1 MLYLLSILFC
11 VIIIALLNILFL
23 PQTLGFAFWQIIIW
37 SAVATISVIVI
48 DGLMATL
55 IRWICPQKWF
65 VFGKKIFVAK
75 KKECFFYEKL
85 GIKKW
90 KDKVLELGQFTSFRK
105 NKISDPTNNEYIE
118 RYILEANYGVGCHWA
133 GIIFGFL
140 AIFACPSQLYLTIGL
155 PVCLVNVFYNYLS
168 IAILRYNLP
177 KLYVLHKFNAKRICK
192 QADMPKSS

>member
-11 VIIIALLNILFL
+11 VIIIAMLNILFL

-37 SAVATISVIVI
+37 SVVATISVIVI

-105 NKISDPTNNEYIE
+105 NKIYLLLTPFLETQISINSSLYVGNS
-118 RYILEANYGVGCHWA
+118 ILLNIVFLKGLYFFIWITSFSITFFPFNSN
-133 GIIFGFL
+133 IIFNSFL
-140 AIFACPSQLYLTIGL
+140 LIFLKY
-155 PVCLVNVFYNYLS
+155 FFS
-168 IAILRYNLP
+168 IFSN
-177 KLYVLHKFNAKRICK
+177 
-192 QADMPKSS
+192 SSYTLIPDR